1 MPLSVLYVQASSC
14 RDVYNI
20 LLLVKCVKP
29 LCPHQV
35 VGVVLYLLV
44 CACPHRKLVKVQNL
58 ERALMHLGKL
68 FGMSMD
74 KVTHHMWPD
83 KRNPDVPSSG
93 GGLPEDASDMVG
105 KLEGVRASFTT
116 AMDAAIA
123 RLKPPSEEDGK
134 IKPGP
139 EQPMQ
144 NFGGF
149 SMDMTEPVSRY
160 E

>member
-1 MPLSVLYVQASSC
+1 
-14 RDVYNI
+14 
-20 LLLVKCVKP
+20 
-29 LCPHQV
+29 
-35 VGVVLYLLV
+35 
-44 CACPHRKLVKVQNL
+44 
-58 ERALMHLGKL
+58 
-68 FGMSMD
+68 
-74 KVTHHMWPD
+74 
-83 KRNPDVPSSG
+83 
-93 GGLPEDASDMVG
+93 MVG